1 MNQKT
6 KRLTND
12 TNYVRPK
19 KTIQDTL
26 TKEEIIEKLKDY
38 KKVKD
43 ITKVLI
49 GSHIRYFIK
58 DLKTKKPLFR
68 LGGNLT
74 KFGEDY
80 KFLILS
86 NGQFSWSV
94 QINENTEY
102 WVKINAK
109 EMQEQIQTELEEI
122 IDDKYK
128 KKYEDMKNQTDYVV
142 KMLKDQQKENDK
154 LKKKLDAIEEV
165 AKKEF
170 KKVSKK
176 VSKKK

>member
-1 MNQKT
+1 MNTNYKT
-6 KRLTND
+6 KRFVND
-12 TNYVRPK
+12 TNYNRPK

-26 TKEEIIEKLKDY
+26 TKEDIKEKLKDY
-38 KKVKD
+38 KKVDD

-58 DLKTKKPLFR
+58 DLKTKKTMFR
-68 LGGNLT
+68 LGGFLT
-74 KFGEDY
+74 KFGENY
-80 KFLILS
+80 KYLVLS

-128 KKYEDMKNQTDYVV
+128 KNLLLVLNV
-142 KMLKDQQKENDK
+142 
-154 LKKKLDAIEEV
+154 
-165 AKKEF
+165 
-170 KKVSKK
+170 
-176 VSKKK
+176 